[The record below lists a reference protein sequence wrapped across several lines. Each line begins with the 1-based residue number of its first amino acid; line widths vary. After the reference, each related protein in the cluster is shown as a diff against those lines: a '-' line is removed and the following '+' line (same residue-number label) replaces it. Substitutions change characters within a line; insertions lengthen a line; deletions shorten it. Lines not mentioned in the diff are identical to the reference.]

1 MNLCDKCEI
10 DHKNHNYYSLT
21 KLITNKENNIN
32 ELRIKIDNLKK
43 EIKDIIK
50 KVNMIIDNM
59 EIYYNINNDIINNYN
74 RKNKNYEILMNINN
88 FSNNNEIIIKDIN
101 EIIKEYQIENK
112 IKLIYKIY
120 DKMMIKNEKEIILKY
135 KI

>member
-1 MNLCDKCEI
+1 
-10 DHKNHNYYSLT
+10 
-21 KLITNKENNIN
+21 
-32 ELRIKIDNLKK
+32 
-43 EIKDIIK
+43 
-50 KVNMIIDNM
+50 M
-59 EIYYNINNDIINNYN
+59 EIYYNINNDIMNNYN

-88 FSNNNEIIIKDIN
+88 ISNNNEIIIKDIN
-101 EIIKEYQIENK
+101 DIIKEYQIENK